1 MLEQLLN
8 CPTHPEHKN
17 YQYLPVS
24 TSYEQ
29 ELKTLSEKM
38 VVQSKKKQIKEARS
52 DDLKKVHI
60 TSKDQSTQEKAQEKD
75 HCQKT
80 ESRQEMILE
89 IYLLYLRTD

>member
-52 DDLKKVHI
+52 DEFI
-60 TSKDQSTQEKAQEKD
+60 SNET
-75 HCQKT
+75 T
-80 ESRQEMILE
+80 ENVQN
-89 IYLLYLRTD
+89 